1 MKPEGWIIAA
11 LWLVMRVLLLGA
23 LGYLFWREVRQ
34 HRAKKKEG
42 GRSEGDGSQ
51 HT

>member
-23 LGYLFWREVRQ
+23 LGYLFWRELRE
-34 HRAKKKEG
+34 HRAKKKGAE
-42 GRSEGDGSQ
+42 SEQDGSQ
-51 HT
+51 HS